1 MKISKKI
8 GALAAALVM
17 SALLTVSLVGCSGS
31 GQDGNNDFMEKGDG
45 EHLVCAVTGK
55 LIKIAPAILAD
66 QLGYFEEEGCDVEFQ
81 TVALADAMASM
92 SVNKLDI
99 DLFGIV
105 PACSYVSQGIP
116 IYVFGGTILDGSEF
130 ISTISFNRDLKTAED
145 FRGLKIACQREES
158 GQIYLKAYLQDNGC
172 LLYTSI
178 IRSTGTPKTTSTP

>member
-66 QLGYFEEEGCDVEFQ
+66 QLGYFEEE
-81 TVALADAMASM
+81 TIASIRHIQVVKCKV
-92 SVNKLDI
+92 SLLD
-99 DLFGIV
+99 
-105 PACSYVSQGIP
+105 
-116 IYVFGGTILDGSEF
+116 
-130 ISTISFNRDLKTAED
+130 
-145 FRGLKIACQREES
+145 
-158 GQIYLKAYLQDNGC
+158 
-172 LLYTSI
+172 
-178 IRSTGTPKTTSTP
+178 